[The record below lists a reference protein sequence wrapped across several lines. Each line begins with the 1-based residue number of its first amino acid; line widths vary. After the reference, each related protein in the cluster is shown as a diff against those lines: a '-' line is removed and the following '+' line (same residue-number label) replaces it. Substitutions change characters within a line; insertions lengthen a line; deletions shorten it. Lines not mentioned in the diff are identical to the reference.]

1 MTLNV
6 IQTDAAINF
15 GNSGGCM
22 LNAKGEIIGISEAKA
37 TISYVEGMCYAIPV
51 ASNLELIQ
59 TLLNSDEVLNDPSTQ
74 QTGNGAFL
82 GIRGRDV
89 TEDLSGEFEMPVGVY
104 VSSVVMGSGAE
115 EAGIQS
121 GDIIV
126 GIDGKD
132 ITTMQQLQYEL
143 AYHEAGDTVTLSI
156 NRLTEGTYEVID
168 IEVTLTDRIS

>member
-1 MTLNV
+1 
-6 IQTDAAINF
+6 
-15 GNSGGCM
+15 
-22 LNAKGEIIGISEAKA
+22 
-37 TISYVEGMCYAIPV
+37 
-51 ASNLELIQ
+51 
-59 TLLNSDEVLNDPSTQ
+59 
-74 QTGNGAFL
+74 
-82 GIRGRDV
+82 
-89 TEDLSGEFEMPVGVY
+89 
-104 VSSVVMGSGAE
+104 MGSGAE